1 MMLFPQRKTSEI
13 HEFRLLINGELAF
26 GAASLDVINP
36 ATGKVLTTC
45 ARADGAQLDA
55 AVAAAK
61 AAFAGWS
68 MTAIDDRR
76 RRLNLIAGILESK
89 TAEFARLLTE
99 EQGKPLAQATGDP
112 SP

>member
-1 MMLFPQRKTSEI
+1 MLFPQRKTSEI
-13 HEFRLLINGELAF
+13 HEFRLLIKGELAF

-55 AVAAAK
+55 VV
-61 AAFAGWS
+61 AGWS